1 MTSASFFPSPIR
13 CCGQTLRTASLCVSR
28 SDLHGNRDKEPLIVS
43 SKFPFAYVHHCP
55 GQRVFE
61 LDSLALGSAAAD
73 LLLHPALPLSLPVFP
88 PLAARKGHLWRPQ
101 WEEVGTVLRW
111 AWNKGLQTS
120 GAALLTSMQRRQKI
134 VFKTKNITIRFN
146 LGLTYLN

>member
-28 SDLHGNRDKEPLIVS
+28 SDLHGNWDKEPLIVS

-61 LDSLALGSAAAD
+61 LDSLALWAAQPLIFCSILLSHCRSQFSHHWLRGRPFVAASMGGSGHRLTLGMQLGTSDERRCFAD
-73 LLLHPALPLSLPVFP
+73 IHATT
-88 PLAARKGHLWRPQ
+88 A
-101 WEEVGTVLRW
+101 
-111 AWNKGLQTS
+111 
-120 GAALLTSMQRRQKI
+120 
-134 VFKTKNITIRFN
+134 KNSIQN
-146 LGLTYLN
+146 